1 MVGSLGVLLVC
12 FSALAQHCQVV
23 TSPYVF
29 STVEECKAD
38 AFIEA
43 SRLKAEYKR
52 VTVTFDCVEL
62 KYNGEPV

>member
-1 MVGSLGVLLVC
+1 MSGSLGVLLVC

-38 AFIEA
+38 ALIEA
-43 SRLKAEYKR
+43 SRLKSEYKH
-52 VTVTFDCVEL
+52 VTVTFNCVKL
-62 KYNGEPV
+62 KYNGEPA